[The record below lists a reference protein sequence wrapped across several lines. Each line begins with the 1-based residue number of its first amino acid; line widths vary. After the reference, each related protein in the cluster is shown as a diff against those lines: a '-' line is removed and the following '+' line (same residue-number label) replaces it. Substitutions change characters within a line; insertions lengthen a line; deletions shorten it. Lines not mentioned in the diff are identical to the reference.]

1 MSIKAIVLD
10 IDGTLTNDKKE
21 ITPMTKEALLKA
33 QAMGI
38 KLILAS
44 GRPTKGL
51 RKLAHELEMDQNN
64 GYFVSYNGAIGL
76 DCQTDE
82 ILFNQSLS
90 IEEAKKILDHLKH
103 FDRVRPMIDKD
114 DYMYVTN
121 VFDGW
126 ITLDNKPFNVMEY
139 ESRGGNYK
147 LCEVDDLSEFV
158 DFRLNKILTFADPD
172 YLLENY
178 QKIKEPFKDEFSCM
192 FTSPFYFEFTAKG
205 IDKAKALDAILRP
218 IHIKPEEVIAF
229 GDGQNDISIL
239 TYSGHGIAME
249 NAVDELKEIADEI
262 TLSNENDGIAHT
274 LYEKIPALKE
284 IIV

>member
-44 GRPTKGL
+44 GRPTRGL
-51 RKLAHELEMDQNN
+51 RKLAHELEMDQNH

-121 VFDGW
+121 VY
-126 ITLDNKPFNVMEY
+126 DNYIQFNGKPFNVMEY
-139 ESRGGNYK
+139 ESRGGKFK
-147 LCEVDDLSEFV
+147 LCEVDDLAEFV
-158 DFRLNKILTFADPD
+158 DFPLNKILTTSDPE
-172 YLLENY
+172 YLQAHY
-178 QKIKEPFKDEFSCM
+178 QEMEAPFKDTLSCM
-192 FTSPFYFEFTAKG
+192 FTGPFYFEFTAQG
-205 IDKAKALDAILRP
+205 IDKAKALDTVL
-218 IHIKPEEVIAF
+218 KPMGYKQEEMMAF
-229 GDGQNDISIL
+229 GDGHNDASMVQYAGI
-239 TYSGHGIAME
+239 GIAMA
-249 NAVDELKEIADEI
+249 NAVDDLKAIADDV
-262 TLSNENDGIAHT
+262 TLSNDEDGIAAAI
-274 LYEKIPALKE
+274 YKYMPE
-284 IIV
+284 IK

>member
-1 MSIKAIVLD
+1 M
-10 IDGTLTNDKKE
+10 
-21 ITPMTKEALLKA
+21 
-33 QAMGI
+33 
-38 KLILAS
+38 
-44 GRPTKGL
+44 
-51 RKLAHELEMDQNN
+51 
-64 GYFVSYNGAIGL
+64 
-76 DCQTDE
+76 
-82 ILFNQSLS
+82 
-90 IEEAKKILDHLKH
+90 DHLKH

-139 ESRGGNYK
+139 ESRAGNYK
-147 LCEVDDLSEFV
+147 LCKVDDLSEFV

-178 QKIKEPFKDEFSCM
+178 QKMKEPFKDEFSCM

>member
-51 RKLAHELEMDQNN
+51 RKLAHELEMDQNH

-139 ESRGGNYK
+139 ESRGGNYNSAK
-147 LCEVDDLSEFV
+147 LM
-158 DFRLNKILTFADPD
+158 I
-172 YLLENY
+172 
-178 QKIKEPFKDEFSCM
+178 
-192 FTSPFYFEFTAKG
+192 
-205 IDKAKALDAILRP
+205 
-218 IHIKPEEVIAF
+218 
-229 GDGQNDISIL
+229 
-239 TYSGHGIAME
+239 
-249 NAVDELKEIADEI
+249 
-262 TLSNENDGIAHT
+262 
-274 LYEKIPALKE
+274 
-284 IIV
+284 

>member
-1 MSIKAIVLD
+1 
-10 IDGTLTNDKKE
+10 
-21 ITPMTKEALLKA
+21 
-33 QAMGI
+33 
-38 KLILAS
+38 
-44 GRPTKGL
+44 
-51 RKLAHELEMDQNN
+51 
-64 GYFVSYNGAIGL
+64 
-76 DCQTDE
+76 
-82 ILFNQSLS
+82 
-90 IEEAKKILDHLKH
+90 
-103 FDRVRPMIDKD
+103 
-114 DYMYVTN
+114 
-121 VFDGW
+121 
-126 ITLDNKPFNVMEY
+126 MEY

-178 QKIKEPFKDEFSCM
+178 QKMKEPFKDEFSCM

-205 IDKAKALDAILRP
+205 IDKAKALDAILRS